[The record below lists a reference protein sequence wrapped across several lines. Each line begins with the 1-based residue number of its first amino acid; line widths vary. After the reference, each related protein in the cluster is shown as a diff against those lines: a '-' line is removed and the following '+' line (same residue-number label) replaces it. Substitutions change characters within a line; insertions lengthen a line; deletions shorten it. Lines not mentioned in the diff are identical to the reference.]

1 MRKFIFLVCFGLIL
15 VLAACG
21 EEEKETEDENTTP
34 TPVEV
39 EAVETG
45 DFVVEKT
52 VYGQTTPSKQMP
64 VMLEQPGEV
73 KTLNVKNG
81 DTVNKDD
88 NLATIKTPMGDDTK
102 KAPMDGVV
110 AQLQVKEG
118 SFQSNEDPLLM
129 IVDLDTLNIHYAVTA
144 NARDLFT
151 IDKEMTVYI
160 DEESYKATVTSI
172 DTVPN
177 ETGQYA
183 VQLELDN
190 EDEDILPGVPAEVL
204 LAEKKV
210 KDTKIVPTEA
220 VITEGDEQFVFI
232 VRDDHV
238 ERIIVDVKETQSET
252 TAVEAE
258 LKKDDQVVVNGH
270 YTLTDQAKVA
280 IQKEGK

>member
-102 KAPMDGVV
+102 KAPMDGDV
-110 AQLQVKEG
+110 AHLQAKEG

-144 NARDLFT
+144 NARDLFR
-151 IDKEMTVYI
+151 IYKNMSIYIHKE
-160 DEESYKATVTSI
+160 S
-172 DTVPN
+172 
-177 ETGQYA
+177 
-183 VQLELDN
+183 
-190 EDEDILPGVPAEVL
+190 
-204 LAEKKV
+204 EK
-210 KDTKIVPTEA
+210 E
-220 VITEGDEQFVFI
+220 
-232 VRDDHV
+232 
-238 ERIIVDVKETQSET
+238 
-252 TAVEAE
+252 
-258 LKKDDQVVVNGH
+258 
-270 YTLTDQAKVA
+270 
-280 IQKEGK
+280 

>member
-52 VYGQTTPSKQMP
+52 GYGQTTPSKQMP

-88 NLATIKTPMGDDTK
+88 NLASIKKLMGNDMK
-102 KAPMDGVV
+102 KALMNGVE

-118 SFQSNEDPLLM
+118 SFQLNENHLLM
-129 IVDLDTLNIHYAVTA
+129 IVDLDKLNINYAVTA

-258 LKKDDQVVVNGH
+258 LKKDDQVVVNG
-270 YTLTDQAKVA
+270 
-280 IQKEGK
+280 